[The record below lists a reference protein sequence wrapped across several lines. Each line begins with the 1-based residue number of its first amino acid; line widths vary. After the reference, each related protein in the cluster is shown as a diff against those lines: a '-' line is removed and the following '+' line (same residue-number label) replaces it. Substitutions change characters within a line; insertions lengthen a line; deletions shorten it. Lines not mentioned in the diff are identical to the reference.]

1 MGNLD
6 QKTIFDF
13 NSNNMTK
20 RNKRFLVVSVII
32 LIAVISRLL
41 PHPANATPVAAIA
54 LFGGAYFLD
63 RKWAFVL
70 PVMALFLSDLIL
82 QIMFWTG
89 VAQFPGFY
97 PGMVFIYASFL
108 MVVGLGLSMKGKVN
122 PLRAVGSAL
131 LASILF
137 FLITNFGVWM
147 TMNMYPK
154 SVAGLM
160 ECYIAA
166 IPFFRNTLIG
176 DMAYTAIIFGA
187 FESILAA
194 QPQLKAVSIRS

>member
-1 MGNLD
+1 M
-6 QKTIFDF
+6 
-13 NSNNMTK
+13 SE

-63 RKWAFVL
+63 KKWAFIL
-70 PVMALFLSDLIL
+70 PVFALFISDLIL

-89 VAQFPGFY
+89 AAQFPGFY
-97 PGMVFIYASFL
+97 PDMVFVYASF
-108 MVVGLGLSMKGKVN
+108 MIVVGLGMGLKNRVN
-122 PLRAVGSAL
+122 PVSVAGTAIF
-131 LASILF
+131 ASVLF
-137 FLITNFGVWM
+137 FLITNLGVWL

-154 SVAGLM
+154 NLAGLM
-160 ECYIAA
+160 ECYVAA

-176 DMAYTAIIFGA
+176 DVVYSAIIFGA
-187 FESILAA
+187 FESVLAA
-194 QPQLKAVSIRS
+194 RPQWKTASVKLR